1 MSESAGTAR
10 AASPF
15 RYQLVG
21 VAFATLGVAL
31 FAVRPILIKLAYA
44 YAVDPVTLLALRMV
58 FAAPFFI
65 GIAVWAAR
73 RSHLAPV
80 GRRDWLA
87 IALLGFLGY
96 YLASFLDFLGLQ
108 YVSAGLGRLIL
119 FLYPTMVVML
129 SWAFFRQPAGPREL
143 LALAI
148 TYAGLATVLG
158 GEGGAQRSTML
169 LGAGLCLGSAMSY
182 SVYLAVGAQVVRRVG
197 SLRFTAYAT
206 IVASVLCILQ
216 FFALRPL
223 RALDLPAP
231 VYAYSVAMS
240 LGSTVIPILLTG
252 EALKRIGA
260 NRVAIMGA
268 IGPVMTIVLGYFG
281 LDERLTGVQ
290 VLGSLLVL
298 AGVVS
303 VMLDRRSAR

>member
-1 MSESAGTAR
+1 MSEPAGTDR
-10 AASPF
+10 TQSSL

-21 VAFATLGVAL
+21 IAFAASGVAL
-31 FAVRPILIKLAYA
+31 FAIRPILIKLAYT
-44 YAVDPVTLLALRMV
+44 YVTDPVTLLALRMV
-58 FAAPFFI
+58 FAVPFFI
-65 GIAVWAAR
+65 AVAWWVGR
-73 RSHLAPV
+73 RAHLAPV
-80 GRRDWLA
+80 GARDWAA

-129 SWAFFRQPAGPREL
+129 SWIFYHQPAGRREL
-143 LALAI
+143 LALGV

-158 GEGGAQRSTML
+158 GEHGSQRNTLL
-169 LGAGLCLGSAMSY
+169 LGAALCLGSAMSY
-182 SVYLAVGAQVVRRVG
+182 AVYLAVGAQVVRRVG

-206 IVASVLCILQ
+206 IVASLLCVVQ
-216 FFALRPL
+216 FLLARPMS
-223 RALDLPAP
+223 ALDLPAP
-231 VYAYSVAMS
+231 VYGYAAAMA
-240 LGSTVIPILLTG
+240 LGCTVIPIFLTG
-252 EALKRIGA
+252 EALKRVGA

-268 IGPVMTIVLGYFG
+268 VGPVMTILLGYVG
-281 LDERLTGVQ
+281 LDEHLSGAQ